1 MGDSWIIDNLVNAL
15 NTWNSKFQEIW
26 ALLTTSPQNFKGGT
40 IWTVIKNIHG
50 TLQAIALALLVIF
63 FVCGVVKTCG
73 SFTEVKKLEHVLK
86 LFVRFAIAKGVV
98 TYGLDLLLAIMEI
111 AQGTITSVMNTTGV
125 ASYSKIVLPEV
136 IKNAC
141 NDVGWLEAMP
151 LYAVTLIGS
160 LFITILSF
168 IMILTVYGRFFK
180 IYLYTAISPLPLSTF
195 AGQPFQSM
203 GINFLK
209 SFSGVCLEGLI
220 IVISCVIF
228 SAFVVSPTVNAD
240 ASASSML
247 WGYISEIIFN
257 LLVLVGTV
265 KMSDRIIKEL
275 MGL

>member
-73 SFTEVKKLEHVLK
+73 SFTEVKKPEHVLK

-168 IMILTVYGRFFK
+168 IMILTVYGRFLKYTYTQQYHHYHYQLLQDNHFK
-180 IYLYTAISPLPLSTF
+180 
-195 AGQPFQSM
+195 
-203 GINFLK
+203 
-209 SFSGVCLEGLI
+209 V
-220 IVISCVIF
+220 
-228 SAFVVSPTVNAD
+228 
-240 ASASSML
+240 
-247 WGYISEIIFN
+247 W
-257 LLVLVGTV
+257 VLT
-265 KMSDRIIKEL
+265 S
-275 MGL
+275 